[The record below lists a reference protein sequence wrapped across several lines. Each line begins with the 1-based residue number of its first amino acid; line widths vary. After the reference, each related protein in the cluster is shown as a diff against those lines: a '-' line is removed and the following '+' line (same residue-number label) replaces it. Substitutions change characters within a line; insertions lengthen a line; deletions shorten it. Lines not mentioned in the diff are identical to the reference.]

1 MGQMPSEIIDTK
13 TSEKM
18 MSTNKFAAHQMLMD
32 RERDRGVCDDN
43 MIVTRYSV
51 HSFDTQSKEK

>member
-18 MSTNKFAAHQMLMD
+18 MSTNKFAVQQVLMD
-32 RERDRGVCDDN
+32 RGDRGCDDN

-51 HSFDTQSKEK
+51 HSFETQSKEK